1 MQNTSVQSDRLLV
14 KGMLSMHLSTTR
26 WVTCSWLMQLD
37 IVAQKEGWASIN
49 TISSSGPQENKSYT
63 FPHQSPLKEIS
74 LWVLICTWQQACHA
88 VSTDLAP
95 KDNNEESPSAAH
107 LSKAFTQKRIQS
119 RTAFNCTIRCVS
131 WLANALSHR
140 AFASQIT
147 GNFQQILLLPV
158 KTHIQGNSIQCSQNL
173 VKESSAPMVAV
184 LASRYWN
191 SFHQ

>member
-49 TISSSGPQENKSYT
+49 SISSSGPQENKSYT

-74 LWVLICTWQQACHA
+74 LWVLIRTWQQACHA

-95 KDNNEESPSAAH
+95 KDNIEESPSAAH
-107 LSKAFTQKRIQS
+107 LSKAFTQKRISKQG
-119 RTAFNCTIRCVS
+119 RCQLYNQMHEAHS
-131 WLANALSHR
+131 DR
-140 AFASQIT
+140 AFANRMT
-147 GNFQQILLLPV
+147 GSFQQSLLLPAR
-158 KTHIQGNSIQCSQNL
+158 THIQGIPFKAL
-173 VKESSAPMVAV
+173 KI
-184 LASRYWN
+184 
-191 SFHQ
+191 

>member
-37 IVAQKEGWASIN
+37 FVAQKEGWASIN
-49 TISSSGPQENKSYT
+49 TISSSGPQENKLYLSTPKSTQRNQFVSPYMHLAAGLPCSVNRSCT
-63 FPHQSPLKEIS
+63 KRQQWGVTICCTPLKSFHTKKNLKQDCFQLYNQMRE
-74 LWVLICTWQQACHA
+74 
-88 VSTDLAP
+88 
-95 KDNNEESPSAAH
+95 
-107 LSKAFTQKRIQS
+107 
-119 RTAFNCTIRCVS
+119 
-131 WLANALSHR
+131 ALSNR